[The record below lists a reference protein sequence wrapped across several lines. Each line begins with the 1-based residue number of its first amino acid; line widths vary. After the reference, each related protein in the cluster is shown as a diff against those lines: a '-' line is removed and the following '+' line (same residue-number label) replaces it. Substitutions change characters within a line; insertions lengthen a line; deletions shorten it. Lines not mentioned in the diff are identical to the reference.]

1 MLLKFSFI
9 IIFLL
14 TACNTIEDP
23 VAKYNREFL
32 KTNSNKIRRQKN
44 KHIKIAN
51 ENNIYY
57 RDNKIDVVDS
67 DYYEPIRG
75 TELRKKFKDKKTM
88 DEIEKIEDIN
98 YFDSDLS
105 LYYRQR
111 NLKDPQLYD
120 DRNKENILF
129 LSKNYKDYSEERVDF
144 NITPDED
151 KLYGTIEE
159 RKEKDY
165 NYIESSTMQKNFDY
179 IDIMNRVKNEIY
191 LKQKEEESKNKS
203 GTGVVNSVVNRFKNL
218 FNKNN

>member
-32 KTNSNKIRRQKN
+32 RTNSNKIRRQKN

-57 RDNKIDVVDS
+57 RDNKTDVVDS

-218 FNKNN
+218 FNKN

>member
-32 KTNSNKIRRQKN
+32 RTNSNKIRRQKN

-151 KLYGTIEE
+151 KLYGIIEE

-218 FNKNN
+218 FNKN